1 MSKLWSSLHFYFRRK
16 IVSRSTLRLSFFTGL
31 PKAIAEHFHL
41 MPGEIGVRNGEDNS
55 MIDFVSI
62 HQVSGERKGGR
73 KEGEND

>member
-1 MSKLWSSLHFYFRRK
+1 MVY
-16 IVSRSTLRLSFFTGL
+16 STFPNLDIEFFCTAFFAALFFCL
-31 PKAIAEHFHL
+31 PKTVTEHFHL
-41 MPGEIGVRNGEDNS
+41 MPWMVMCDMGVQNGEDNS